1 MVHARHRLC
10 PLATVGC
17 AAVCLTETQLS
28 LVSGSC
34 NGRGGSLRG
43 RRLFPRRPPPLR
55 GRRVD
60 IAPGQ
65 SVVKQSDRCAH
76 HINEYQSR
84 SAIVALRRRPRPRR
98 ILRCN
103 GDDGDGNGVGRKPVI
118 IAPKSKTKEDSLGE
132 RRSNQCING
141 CDGKFSARASACGG
155 ALSAAV
161 VHLWATPSPPC
172 DGFLVHTA

>member
-34 NGRGGSLRG
+34 NGRGGSLRE
-43 RRLFPRRPPPLR
+43 RRLSPRRPPPLR

-65 SVVKQSDRCAH
+65 SVVKQSDLCAH

-84 SAIVALRRRPRPRR
+84 SAIVAS
-98 ILRCN
+98 RC
-103 GDDGDGNGVGRKPVI
+103 
-118 IAPKSKTKEDSLGE
+118 
-132 RRSNQCING
+132 
-141 CDGKFSARASACGG
+141 
-155 ALSAAV
+155 AAV
-161 VHLWATPSPPC
+161 DRAARGVFYGVMVMTVIQMEWGVHP
-172 DGFLVHTA
+172 

>member
-34 NGRGGSLRG
+34 NGRGGSLRE
-43 RRLFPRRPPPLR
+43 RRLSSPRRPPPLR

-65 SVVKQSDRCAH
+65 SVVKQSDLCAH

-84 SAIVALRRRPRPRR
+84 SAIVAS
-98 ILRCN
+98 RCA
-103 GDDGDGNGVGRKPVI
+103 V
-118 IAPKSKTKEDSLGE
+118 
-132 RRSNQCING
+132 
-141 CDGKFSARASACGG
+141 ARARGVFYG
-155 ALSAAV
+155 VMVMTVMEMEWAV
-161 VHLWATPSPPC
+161 NP
-172 DGFLVHTA
+172 